1 MWDSLLNWYW
11 SESFWLPANVTWQ
24 HFKSTKDMTMPQPG
38 DLKVILPLT
47 ILLIVAR
54 ILFER

>member
-1 MWDSLLNWYW
+1 MLESFSSLYW

-24 HFKSTKDMTMPQPG
+24 HFKSTKDMTMPQVD
-38 DLKVILPLT
+38 DLKIIPPLT
-47 ILLIVAR
+47 ILLIVTR